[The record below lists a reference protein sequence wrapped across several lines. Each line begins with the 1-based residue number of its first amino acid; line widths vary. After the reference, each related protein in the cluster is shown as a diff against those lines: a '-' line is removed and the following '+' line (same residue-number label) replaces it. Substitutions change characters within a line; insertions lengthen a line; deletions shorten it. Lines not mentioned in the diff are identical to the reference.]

1 MINHLSTSLTQAG
14 LYWVILDLG
23 HSCMEFNVLGLY
35 YHFSTR
41 PVTPSQSCQHLAF
54 TAMDQS

>member
-1 MINHLSTSLTQAG
+1 MINHLSKSLTQAG

-23 HSCMEFNVLGLY
+23 HSCTEFNVLGLY

-41 PVTPSQSCQHLAF
+41 PATPSQPCQHLAF
-54 TAMDQS
+54 TVKDQC